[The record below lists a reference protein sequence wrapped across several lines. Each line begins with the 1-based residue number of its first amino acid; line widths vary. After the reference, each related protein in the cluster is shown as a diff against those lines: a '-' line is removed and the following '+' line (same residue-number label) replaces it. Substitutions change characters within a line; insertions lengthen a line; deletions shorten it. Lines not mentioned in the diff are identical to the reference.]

1 MILHKLL
8 YMSLQTR
15 TDLLESQLENP
26 LLVLYPNE

>member
-8 YMSLQTR
+8 YMSPQTR